1 MRKYMLDTNICIFL
15 LKRKYP
21 SVIHKFLSHEPEEMC
36 ISSITYS
43 ELMYGVE
50 SSQSREKTLLALM
63 NFLARID
70 ILPLDKRAAEESG
83 RIRAELRKKGT
94 PIGPLDTLIAGHAF
108 AENLTVITNNTREF
122 SRVENLCV
130 EDWVQLS

>member
-1 MRKYMLDTNICIFL
+1 
-15 LKRKYP
+15 
-21 SVIHKFLSHEPEEMC
+21 MC

-70 ILPLDKRAAEESG
+70 ILPFDKRAAEESG
-83 RIRAELRKKGT
+83 RIRAELRKKV
-94 PIGPLDTLIAGHAF
+94 LRLALWTLLLQDMLLLKI
-108 AENLTVITNNTREF
+108 
-122 SRVENLCV
+122 
-130 EDWVQLS
+130 